1 MDHQRSNSLGNPD
14 LNHPDLQEGADGGRL
29 SNRRSD
35 EPREGD
41 VCSSDVVARELIDVV
56 PQVMQA
62 LRAEIRRQRGP
73 DLSVLQLRV
82 LVFLNRHP
90 GAPLSAVAEHVGL
103 TLPSMSSQVTGLVG
117 RNLINRSISAEDR
130 RFVTLT
136 LTDQGKAVL
145 AAAVQAAQER
155 FAEILKDLSPEEC
168 TKVMEAMAVLR
179 RIFSR
184 ST

>member
-1 MDHQRSNSLGNPD
+1 MSNQRSSSLDNQD
-14 LNHPDLQEGADGGRL
+14 LNHQGLHENPGDARAGRRPRGKTKSGA
-29 SNRRSD
+29 
-35 EPREGD
+35 P
-41 VCSSDVVARELIDVV
+41 CSSDVVAHELIDVV

-117 RNLINRSISAEDR
+117 RNLINRSISSEDR

-145 AAAVQAAQER
+145 AAAVQAAQAR
-155 FAEILKDLSPEEC
+155 FADILQDLSPEEC
-168 TKVMEAMAVLR
+168 RTVIEAMAVLR

-184 ST
+184 SS